1 MRSDRHPAG
10 HTESIY
16 SQEPVLAP
24 TRQHPSRAATAP
36 HRQARF
42 AAGRAIL
49 PQHAAE
55 GTWYDVCPGRRRG
68 DDQPGMVM
76 LDFGGRR
83 EHVPAACLEFRV
95 APPAEAR
102 RNRRGAGAVQVAR
115 HRALVA
121 ALSLLPVGAAVA
133 IAASRLGWHRHT

>member
-1 MRSDRHPAG
+1 LA
-10 HTESIY
+10 SI
-16 SQEPVLAP
+16 
-24 TRQHPSRAATAP
+24 RQPPSSAAAAL

-49 PQHAAE
+49 PQHAVE

-83 EHVPAACLEFRV
+83 EHVPAACLEFRI
-95 APPAEAR
+95 APPADVR
-102 RNRRGAGAVQVAR
+102 RNRRPGAVRVAR

-133 IAASRLGWHRHT
+133 VAASRLGWHRHS